1 MKIAVPDIRPV
12 SQVGRNFGAVTAEV
26 EEGRTILVVKNNRPV
41 AAVVPPETIE
51 RLDEMDEREEDIAL
65 LVLSIIRMTTSQG
78 SLHSLEDVAS
88 EFGIDLAE
96 LRAELAEEDADIE

>member
-26 EEGRTILVVKNNRPV
+26 EEGRSILVVKNNRPV

-51 RLDEMDEREEDIAL
+51 RLDEIAEREEDIAL
-65 LVLSIIRMTTSQG
+65 LVLSIIRMNTHQG
-78 SLHSLEDVAS
+78 IIHDLDDVAA
-88 EFGIDLAE
+88 ELGIDIAE
-96 LRAELAEEDADIE
+96 LRVEVAEEEADE